1 MLSNSVVSDSLQSHG
16 LQPARLLCPCNFPGK
31 NTGVGCHFLLK
42 GIFLTQGL
50 NPDLLHW
57 QVNSLTLSH
66 REAPNSGALAQIKTV
81 TQIWS
86 LYNIHSRKKKPVLI
100 KNVLDEAVKITDFIK
115 NLLLNIYLLNTRCGK
130 MANIYKALLLNT
142 EYDDCV
148 EKRYLCKALNHEL
161 TAVFHGTSFHADL
174 KD

>member
-1 MLSNSVVSDSLQSHG
+1 M
-16 LQPARLLCPCNFPGK
+16 
-31 NTGVGCHFLLK
+31 GCHFLLK

-50 NPDLLHW
+50 NPAILHW

-66 REAPNSGALAQIKTV
+66 REAQNSGALAQIKTV

-115 NLLLNIYLLNTRCGK
+115 NLLLNIYLLNTLCGK

-142 EYDDCV
+142 EYEDCV

-161 TAVFHGTSFHADL
+161 TAVFHTKKIICKNDHTKDKKNDHTKDKKKSHKGHHLYL